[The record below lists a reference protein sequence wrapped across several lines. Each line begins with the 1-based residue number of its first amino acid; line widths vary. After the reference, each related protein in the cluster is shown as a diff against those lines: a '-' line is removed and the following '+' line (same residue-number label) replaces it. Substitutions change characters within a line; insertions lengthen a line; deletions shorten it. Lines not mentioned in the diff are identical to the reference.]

1 MEIQTNTRNDR
12 TFTLCS
18 SISTEGCFLDVHLSA
33 RLYTCQGIIS
43 GLILTLTLK
52 ERGDWKKTVD
62 FTVILKSGRSL
73 RHPNNMD
80 YNSFFSAGSFFM
92 FSPLLFQRITS
103 CYCSLINTSGCFVA
117 SDISCGT

>member
-18 SISTEGCFLDVHLSA
+18 SISTEGCFLDAHLSA
-33 RLYTCQGIIS
+33 PLYTCQGIIS

-52 ERGDWKKTVD
+52 ETGDLKKMID

-73 RHPNNMD
+73 RSPNNMD
-80 YNSFFSAGSFFM
+80 AFVPVIIASSELEASLCSHPCSSKGS
-92 FSPLLFQRITS
+92 PPVT
-103 CYCSLINTSGCFVA
+103 A
-117 SDISCGT
+117 H